1 MSQQENINKLV
12 KYFFT
17 VQLTIKLFHW
27 NTTSYAQHMA
37 TDRFTGEL
45 LKLTDKFV
53 ELFIGRYN
61 VKPNVDSITIFKND
75 IVEMLK
81 IFAEKLIKL
90 EKDNITDSSLLTV
103 RDELLGEI
111 NQTLYL
117 LQLQ

>member
-1 MSQQENINKLV
+1 MSQQENINNLV
-12 KYFFT
+12 NLFFT
-17 VQLTIKLFHW
+17 VQLSIKLFHW

-53 ELFIGRYN
+53 ELFIGKYN
-61 VKPNVDSITIFKND
+61 IKPNVDTINIYKND
-75 IVEMLK
+75 IIRMLNK
-81 IFAEKLIKL
+81 FAEKLSEL
-90 EKDNITDSSLLTV
+90 EKINITDTSLLTV

-117 LQLQ
+117 LKLQ